1 MCVHGPCDSAGRL
14 VIPGV
19 LQNGRCWPAATWT
32 TQTHDMQPS
41 HLLCRSCPASR
52 WDSDILLDK
61 PALRGFRCTMIR
73 RGMRVQAQSIEQGT
87 SDATGRAL
95 LHRHLTF
102 HYMVDADMLAV
113 LTCVAEWEAGFV
125 EDVLPCFK
133 YSGAPL
139 PLAVRR
145 RRLRAARSQV

>member
-1 MCVHGPCDSAGRL
+1 MQL
-14 VIPGV
+14 
-19 LQNGRCWPAATWT
+19 LRCY
-32 TQTHDMQPS
+32 S
-41 HLLCRSCPASR
+41 GL
-52 WDSDILLDK
+52 
-61 PALRGFRCTMIR
+61 ALRHKGRMSFFWESWACADFLLHSCAISR
-73 RGMRVQAQSIEQGT
+73 RGLLAQAQSIEQGT